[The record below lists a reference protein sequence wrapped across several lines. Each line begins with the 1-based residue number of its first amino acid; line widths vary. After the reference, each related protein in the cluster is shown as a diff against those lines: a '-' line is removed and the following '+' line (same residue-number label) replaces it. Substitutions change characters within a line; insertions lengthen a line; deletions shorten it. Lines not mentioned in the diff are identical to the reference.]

1 MALMTPQKTGSRSRL
16 VLEADTAADLM
27 TSSPVSI
34 RDTATVQEAAAL
46 LTDKG
51 ISAAPVINEVGYPI
65 GVVSRTDLIIHDRE
79 KVEYLVPPES
89 EDVSPPAA
97 GYISERQRS
106 GYQVVNVDRTQVREI
121 MTPVVFAVNPETP
134 VDRVIEEMLAMNVH
148 RLFVV
153 DSYGVLVG
161 VISPL
166 DILRHLRGEAD

>member
-1 MALMTPQKTGSRSRL
+1 MALTTSQKTGSRSRL

-27 TSSPVSI
+27 TSNPVSI

-65 GVVSRTDLIIHDRE
+65 GVLSRTDLIIHDRE
-79 KVEYLVPPES
+79 KVEYLVPLGE
-89 EDVSPPAA
+89 EQASPPAS
-97 GYISERQRS
+97 GYVSERQRS

-134 VDRVIEEMLAMNVH
+134 ANRVIAEMLAMNVH

-153 DSYGVLVG
+153 DNSGVLVG
-161 VISPL
+161 VISPM
-166 DILRHLRGEAD
+166 DILRCLRGEAD